1 MIPLQSDI
9 LNKKIRKLISKFD
22 LDVRLINPGN
32 RKLKDCFQLRK
43 HRPTVKHKNC
53 EVCECLPDKYDCNV
67 SNVVYEFVCRKCGDN
82 YIGKTCRSFRD
93 RYLEHRRSIRNK
105 DGKSALS
112 LHVGVCDCE
121 CISDFDVGILD
132 SGRRSLDIALLEARW
147 IRQKRPVLNRCHEL
161 SEW

>member
-1 MIPLQSDI
+1 MIPFVSGS
-9 LNKKIRKLISKFD
+9 LNRKIGKLISKFD
-22 LDVRLINPGN
+22 LDVQLNNAGN

-43 HRPTVKHKNC
+43 HTVKHKNC
-53 EVCECLPDKYDCNV
+53 EVCKCLPDKYDCNV
-67 SNVVYEFVCRKCGDN
+67 SDVVYEFVCRKCGDN

-105 DGKSALS
+105 DSKSALS

-121 CISDFDVGILD
+121 CIADFEVGILD
-132 SGRRSLDIALLEARW
+132 CVHRSLDIALLDARW